1 MDINEYVLEWHARLV
16 LAEARA
22 ESARIALIPRRA
34 PWLRPTFTAAVT
46 AARALYARATHPE
59 RVTQPDRLAPRP
71 R

>member
-1 MDINEYVLEWHARLV
+1 MRRARDINEYCLEWHARLV

-46 AARALYARATHPE
+46 AARALYARAT
-59 RVTQPDRLAPRP
+59 QPDRLAPRP